1 MGKKKFKGS
10 VMLNPGPV
18 VMVSLGEEKP
28 NIFTVGWTGIV
39 NTHPPMTYISVR
51 PERHSYDILK
61 ETGEFVINL
70 VTEDLAKAC
79 DYCGVKS
86 GRDVDK
92 WKEMKL
98 TKQESSEVGCP
109 SIKESPLNMECVV
122 RDVIHL
128 GTHDMFLADIV
139 SVGVDE
145 DIIDEDGRIRLD
157 QAKLVAWNHGE
168 YFGLKR
174 EPIGKFGYSIMKSK
188 TRKRIN
194 REKRNKKSGRK

>member
-18 VMVSLGEEKP
+18 VMVSLGEDKP

-86 GRDVDK
+86 GRDVNK

-98 TKQESSEVGCP
+98 TKQESSEVRCP

-122 RDVIHL
+122 RDCIHL

-139 SVGVDE
+139 SINVDE
-145 DIIDEDGRIRLD
+145 DIIDDNGRIRLD
-157 QAKLVAWNHGE
+157 KAKLVAWNHGE
-168 YFGLKR
+168 YFGLKK
-174 EPIGKFGYSIMKSK
+174 EPIGKFGYSIMKPK

-194 REKRNKKSGRK
+194 REKHNRKSGRR